1 MSNFSMAGTSQ
12 QSRREEPLLREEREE
27 EEVAAELGAAAPR
40 GVLAGSVGESSGA
53 AYASELNFG
62 VACNV
67 ETVADEW
74 ATGLCDCCAAP
85 ASRYV
90 YVRVCTH
97 VSASTR
103 FFLHLSGLPPGPSL
117 VSRLCCT
124 TKTCQFNPL
133 RACIAASH
141 AHEKAHLTLGG
152 STPSPFLP
160 VHSKPYT
167 GGFVSCLL
175 LCRCCST
182 HDNARSRCCLVMP
195 CARTHFH

>member
-1 MSNFSMAGTSQ
+1 MAGTSQ
-12 QSRREEPLLREEREE
+12 QSRREEPLLRDEREE
-27 EEVAAELGAAAPR
+27 EEVAAELGAVAPR
-40 GVLAGSVGESSGA
+40 GVLAGAVGDSSGA
-53 AYASELNFG
+53 AYASELITLS

-141 AHEKAHLTLGG
+141 AHEKAHLTLGVPHAV
-152 STPSPFLP
+152 SLP
-160 VHSKPYT
+160 
-167 GGFVSCLL
+167 
-175 LCRCCST
+175 
-182 HDNARSRCCLVMP
+182 P
-195 CARTHFH
+195 CAP